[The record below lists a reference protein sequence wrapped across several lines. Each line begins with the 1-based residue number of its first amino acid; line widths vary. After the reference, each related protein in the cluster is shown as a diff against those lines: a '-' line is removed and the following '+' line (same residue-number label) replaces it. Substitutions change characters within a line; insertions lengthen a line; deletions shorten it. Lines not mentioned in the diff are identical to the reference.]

1 MAAVIAIGGAAIVA
15 LLCSSG
21 SVALAASRKSSAPA
35 PAPASGPKTST
46 AELIAGLKELGV
58 GGSSPSPAPA
68 PAPKPSPSPSP
79 LVFGGLTPYSSATSE
94 TDGNFAV
101 FDRTPVTCGAKT
113 AVNQFKYVRT
123 NTPGSTGI
131 ADQGFKYTAQ
141 CIGGGMLGDNVAKSV
156 EWQDNG
162 SDWSKTALVFLDRQN
177 IACGT
182 DEVITGFTL
191 QNGWNSGTTPAL
203 NGKIRYNYTCAKSNK
218 PLTCRDVTTTASP
231 LATSNAKDLDKQD
244 VKCAS
249 DEAMSQFKLTRP
261 TADTIGYTFKCC
273 K

>member
-1 MAAVIAIGGAAIVA
+1 MALVIALGGAAVVA

-21 SVALAASRKSSAPA
+21 SVAAAASRKSSAPA
-35 PAPASGPKTST
+35 PAAASGPKTST
-46 AELIAGLKELGV
+46 ADLVAGLRELGV
-58 GGSSPSPAPA
+58 GGSPRPGPSPLAPA

-79 LVFGGLTPYSSATSE
+79 LVFSGLTPYSSATSE
-94 TDGNFAV
+94 TDGNFAA

-113 AVNQFKYVRT
+113 AVNEFKYVRT
-123 NTPGSTGI
+123 D
-131 ADQGFKYTAQ
+131 ADKGFKYTAQ
-141 CIGGGMLGDNVAKSV
+141 CIGNASLGDNVAKSV
-156 EWQDNG
+156 DWQDNG
-162 SDWSKTALVFLDRQN
+162 GDWSKTPIVFLDRQN

-203 NGKIRYNYTCAKSNK
+203 NGKIRYNYTCAKSAK

-231 LATSNAKDLDKQD
+231 LGTSSAKELDKQD

-249 DEAMSQFKLTRP
+249 DEAMSQFKFYRP